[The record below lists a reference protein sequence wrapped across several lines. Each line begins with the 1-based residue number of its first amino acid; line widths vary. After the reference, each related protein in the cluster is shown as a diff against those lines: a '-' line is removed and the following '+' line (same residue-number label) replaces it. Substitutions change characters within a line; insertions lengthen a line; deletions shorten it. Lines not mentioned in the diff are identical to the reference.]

1 MIRVRIELTGGLA
14 AVLPG
19 RPAPIAATRTRTLP
33 APTSV
38 KDALEALGLPHV
50 EVGPVTLDGREATLD
65 HRVDDGAVLAAA
77 AVVPSPLA
85 DPRFLCDEHLGKLA
99 RLLRIM
105 GFDTVDAAAPTEP
118 AVARQT
124 VRERRVLLSR
134 GRAILK
140 RREVAR
146 GMLILP
152 DRVDDQAAA
161 VLRRFVLA
169 PRVAPYSRCARC
181 NGRVTPVA
189 KAAVAAAIPPRTA
202 AWLDQYLRCEACA
215 QLYWEGTH
223 VERLRERIAAIV
235 ARAADE
241 SAW

>member
-1 MIRVRIELTGGLA
+1 MIRVRIALTGELA

-19 RPAPIAATRTRTLP
+19 RPSGAAATRVRTLP

-50 EVGPVTLDGREATLD
+50 EIGRVTLDGREATLD
-65 HRVDDGAVLAAA
+65 HRVDDGVMLAAA

-105 GFDTVDAAAPTEP
+105 GFDAVDAAAPTEP
-118 AVARQT
+118 AVARQA

-140 RREVAR
+140 RREIAR

-152 DRVDDQAAA
+152 DRVDDQAVA

-169 PRVAPYSRCARC
+169 DRVAPYSRCARC
-181 NGRVTPVA
+181 NGRVAPVA
-189 KAAVAAAIPPRTA
+189 KAMVAAAIPPRTA
-202 AWLDQYLRCEACA
+202 AWRDEYYRCEACGH
-215 QLYWEGTH
+215 LYWEGTH
-223 VERLRERIAAIV
+223 VERLRARIAAII
-235 ARAADE
+235 ARVSNE
-241 SAW
+241 GVP